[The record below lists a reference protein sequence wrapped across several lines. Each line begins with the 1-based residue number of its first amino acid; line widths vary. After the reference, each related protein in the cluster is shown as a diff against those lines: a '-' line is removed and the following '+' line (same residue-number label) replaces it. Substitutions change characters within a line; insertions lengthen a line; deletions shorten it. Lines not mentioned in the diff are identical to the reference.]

1 MAGVSSNTSFNEV
14 KLDEGKN
21 YTIPLMVL
29 TSLFFMWAV
38 ATNFNDV
45 LMPKLQKTLTL
56 TPFESSF
63 VQVAF
68 FFGYGIMAIPAGLI
82 IKKIGY
88 KKGILV
94 GLGTCAVGAL
104 MFIPAANIKVFS
116 LFLIALFIIAGGIT
130 FLQVAA
136 NAFVAVLGDPRTAS
150 SRLNLSQAFNSV
162 GAFVGPQ
169 VAAMIMF
176 SESAG
181 GDPADAVKL
190 PYKILAGLFILIFIV
205 IYFSKL
211 PEIIETESDG
221 GLTNPLKAFKYKH
234 TTFAVIAIFFYV
246 GAEVGIGSYFIRF
259 AEYLKLGLKEEEA
272 NRYLVYYMICAAT
285 GRFGGSYLLRFM
297 SPGKLVGI
305 NSIGAVVLITI
316 AIFAGGY
323 ASLIALVLVGLMNSI
338 MFPTIFTLGIAK
350 LGDLTKEGSAL
361 IITAIV
367 GGAFIAPIM
376 GYVITKYPA
385 YFEYAYFAP
394 IICYLYIT
402 FFGFKGADSSYMEE
416 KK

>member
-1 MAGVSSNTSFNEV
+1 MAGGSSNTSFNEV
-14 KLDEGKN
+14 KLEEGKN

-45 LMPKLQKTLTL
+45 LMPKLQKTLSL
-56 TPFESSF
+56 DPFETSF

-94 GLGTCAVGAL
+94 GLATCALGAL

-136 NAFVAVLGDPRTAS
+136 NAFVAVLGDPKTAS
-150 SRLNLSQAFNSV
+150 SRLNLSQAFNSM

-181 GDPADAVKL
+181 EDPADAVKL

-211 PEIIETESDG
+211 PEIIEPESEG
-221 GLTNPLKAFKYKH
+221 VTNPLKAFKFKH

-272 NRYLVYYMICAAT
+272 NRYLVYYMICAAA
-285 GRFGGSYLLRFM
+285 GRFGGSYLLKFI
-297 SPGKLVGI
+297 SPGKLVGF
-305 NSIGAVVLITI
+305 NALGAVACILT

-350 LGDLTKEGSAL
+350 LGDYTKEGSSL

-376 GYVITKYPA
+376 GLIMKHYPNS
-385 YFEYAYFAP
+385 FEYAYFAP
-394 IICYLYIT
+394 IVCYLYII
-402 FFGFKGADSSYMEE
+402 FFGFKGSDSTYLD

>member
-1 MAGVSSNTSFNEV
+1 MAGGSSNTSFNEV
-14 KLDEGKN
+14 KLEEGKN

-45 LMPKLQKTLTL
+45 LMPKLQKTLSL
-56 TPFESSF
+56 DPFETSF

-94 GLGTCAVGAL
+94 GLAVCAIGSL
-104 MFIPAANIKVFS
+104 MFIPAANMKTFS
-116 LFLIALFIIAGGIT
+116 IFLIALFVIAGGIT

-136 NAFVAVLGDPRTAS
+136 NAFVSILGDPKTAS
-150 SRLNLSQAFNSV
+150 SRLNLSQAFNSM
-162 GAFVGPQ
+162 GAFIGPKI
-169 VAAMIMF
+169 AGIIML
-176 SESAG
+176 SNAIA
-181 GDPADAVKL
+181 DPADAVKL
-190 PYKILAGLFILIFIV
+190 PYKILAGLFILIFVI

-221 GLTNPLKAFKYKH
+221 GIENPLNAFKFKH

-246 GAEVGIGSYFIRF
+246 GAEVGIGSYFVRF
-259 AEYLKLGLKEEEA
+259 AEYLKLGLTEESA
-272 NRYLVYYMICAAT
+272 NDYLVYYMICAAA
-285 GRFGGSYLLRFM
+285 GRFGGSYLIRFI
-297 SPGKLVGI
+297 SPGKLVGF
-305 NSIGAVVLITI
+305 NALGAVVCILI

-323 ASLIALVLVGLMNSI
+323 TSLIALVLVGLMNSI

-350 LGDLTKEGSAL
+350 LGDYTKEGSSL

-376 GYVITKYPA
+376 GLFMKYNPNL
-385 YFEYAYFAP
+385 FEYAYFAP
-394 IICYLYIT
+394 IVCYLYII
-402 FFGFKGADSSYMEE
+402 FFGFKGSDSTYLD

>member
-1 MAGVSSNTSFNEV
+1 MAGVSSGSGFNDV
-14 KLDEGKN
+14 KLEEGKN

-45 LMPKLQKTLTL
+45 LMPKLQKALTL
-56 TPFESSF
+56 DPFETSF
-63 VQVAF
+63 IQVAF
-68 FFGYGIMAIPAGLI
+68 FLGYGIMSIPAGLI

-94 GLGTCAVGAL
+94 GLATCSIGAL
-104 MFIPAANIKVFS
+104 MFIPAANVKVFS

-136 NAFVAVLGDPRTAS
+136 NAFVSVLGDPKTAS

-162 GAFVGPQ
+162 GAFVGPYI
-169 VAAMIMF
+169 AGKIMF
-176 SESAG
+176 ANSL
-181 GDPADAVKL
+181 GDPAESVKL
-190 PYKILAGLFILIFIV
+190 PYQILAVLFILIFVV

-211 PEIIETESDG
+211 PEIKETESDG
-221 GLTNPLKAFKYKH
+221 GLTNPLKAFKFKH

-246 GAEVGIGSYFIRF
+246 GAEVAIGSYFIRF
-259 AEYLKLGLKEEEA
+259 AEYLKLGLSEEDA
-272 NRYLVYYMICAAT
+272 NQYLVYYMICAAA
-285 GRFGGSYLLRFM
+285 GRFGGAYLLRFI

-305 NSIGAVVLITI
+305 NGLGAVICILV

-338 MFPTIFTLGIAK
+338 MFPTIFTLGVAK
-350 LGDLTKEGSAL
+350 LGDYTKEGSSL

-367 GGAFIAPIM
+367 GGAFITPIM
-376 GYVITKYPA
+376 GLVMKYYPGS
-385 YFEYAYFAP
+385 FEYAYFAP
-394 IICYLYIT
+394 IACYLYII
-402 FFGFKGADSSYMEE
+402 FFGFKGSDSSYLD

>member
-1 MAGVSSNTSFNEV
+1 MAGGSSNTGFNDV
-14 KLDEGKN
+14 KLEEGKN

-45 LMPKLQKTLTL
+45 LMPKLQDALSL
-56 TPFESSF
+56 DPFETSF

-94 GLGTCAVGAL
+94 GLATCAVGAL

-116 LFLIALFIIAGGIT
+116 IFLVALFIIAGGIT

-136 NAFVAVLGDPRTAS
+136 NAFVSVLGDPKTAS

-169 VAAMIMF
+169 VAGMMMF
-176 SESAG
+176 SDSG
-181 GDPADAVKL
+181 GDPADSVKL

-211 PEIIETESDG
+211 PEITEGESDG
-221 GLTNPLKAFKYKH
+221 GLTNPLKAFKFKH

-246 GAEVGIGSYFIRF
+246 GAEVAIGSYFIRF
-259 AEYLKLGLKEEEA
+259 SEYLGLGLTEKEA
-272 NRYLVYYMICAAT
+272 NRYLVYYMICAAS
-285 GRFGGSYLLRFM
+285 GRFLGSYLLRFIA
-297 SPGKLVGI
+297 PGKLVGI
-305 NSIGAVVLITI
+305 NAAGAVLCILT

-323 ASLIALVLVGLMNSI
+323 TSLIALVLVGLMNSI

-350 LGDLTKEGSAL
+350 LGDYTKEGSSL
-361 IITAIV
+361 IITAII
-367 GGAFIAPIM
+367 GGAFITPIM
-376 GYVITKYPA
+376 GLIMKYYPTA
-385 YFEYAYFAP
+385 FEYTYFAP
-394 IICYLYIT
+394 IICYLYII
-402 FFGFKGADSSYMEE
+402 FFGFKGSDSSYLD